1 MIFVITGIYLVRSVI
16 SSGTWI
22 KLNYTLLGYSYQSG
36 WVLFFA
42 IRIRLENSAQTLER
56 RFMKMIV
63 KIIELDRLII
73 DLLKSS
79 LYHIRLH
86 LDWFNNFNSLK
97 FE

>member
-1 MIFVITGIYLVRSVI
+1 MTGIYFVRSVI

-22 KLNYTLLGYSYQSG
+22 KFYDTLLSYSYQSG

-42 IRIRLENSAQTLER
+42 IRVRLENSAQTLEC

-63 KIIELDRLII
+63 KIIELDRFII
-73 DLLKSS
+73 DFLKSG
-79 LYHIRLH
+79 LDHIRVDFDL
-86 LDWFNNFNSLK
+86 LITNSLK